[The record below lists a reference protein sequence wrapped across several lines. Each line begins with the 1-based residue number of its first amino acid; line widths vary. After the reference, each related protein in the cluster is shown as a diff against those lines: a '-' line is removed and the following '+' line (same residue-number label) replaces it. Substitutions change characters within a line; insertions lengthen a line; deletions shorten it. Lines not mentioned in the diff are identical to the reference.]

1 MNRSSHS
8 VLSPSSSKSPR
19 YNERDVQFFCRWITE
34 RLRSGDIADVLVAVT
49 SLQILLRRR
58 EYRPVFHAEDG
69 VKLYVSPL
77 CKLSLT
83 VSVRSE
89 CLTNHATHAAS
100 LGAVLN
106 DYTNKRQV
114 LYQTLFCLWLL
125 SYDEVPYTATP
136 HNIHPPKC
144 RPVVV
149 VPRTLRRPSRFIPG
163 TLHDQV

>member
-1 MNRSSHS
+1 LSSF
-8 VLSPSSSKSPR
+8 SKSPR

-83 VSVRSE
+83 VSVRLVSVS
-89 CLTNHATHAAS
+89 LITPRMRLAS
-100 LGAVLN
+100 
-106 DYTNKRQV
+106 
-114 LYQTLFCLWLL
+114 
-125 SYDEVPYTATP
+125 VP
-136 HNIHPPKC
+136 
-144 RPVVV
+144 
-149 VPRTLRRPSRFIPG
+149 S
-163 TLHDQV
+163 